1 MLWRRFVLDVL
12 FIITQTPAIITVN
25 VCNSFQIN
33 SKLQNV
39 LKLTQ
44 LDYVSMT
51 TMVGTRR
58 GMGGGGGHIWGVISE
73 GKLKTII
80 FLLVKG
86 LDVITRGVAYRL
98 GRPHEREFTV

>member
-58 GMGGGGGHIWGVISE
+58 GMGGGHIWGVISE

-86 LDVITRGVAYRL
+86 LDVITRGVAYKQGGL
-98 GRPHEREFTV
+98 